1 MSTFPSG
8 GALVLGA
15 GLLLKVDCH
24 IEHSIKVTYFGG
36 IKIRELMWPFE
47 ALRRDVVDG
56 LANRCNDR
64 LVVVCM

>member
-1 MSTFPSG
+1 M
-8 GALVLGA
+8 
-15 GLLLKVDCH
+15 
-24 IEHSIKVTYFGG
+24 EHSIKVTYFGG

-47 ALRRDVVDG
+47 TLRRDVVDG